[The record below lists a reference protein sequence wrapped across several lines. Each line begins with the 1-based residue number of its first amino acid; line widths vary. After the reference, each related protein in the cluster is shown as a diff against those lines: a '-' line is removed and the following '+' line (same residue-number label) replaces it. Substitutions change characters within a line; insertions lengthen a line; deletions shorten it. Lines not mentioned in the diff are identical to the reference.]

1 MSEGRNSITK
11 AWEYYERGRDY
22 NNRLSPNLYRL
33 VDTNLEFFA
42 GNQWVNMPD
51 TPAMNRLPKPVFNII
66 KRVASL
72 FVASLTSSS
81 ASVSFEPLS
90 GRGGDEA
97 AQFATAE
104 LANLFDKF
112 KMDYRI
118 REALFDGAVSGD
130 YCAHF
135 YWDAEAVPFGGRFSD
150 YRGEIRM
157 ELVDGVN
164 VMFANPNTTDV
175 QAQPYILIIGRESV
189 EKLRREAEE
198 KGAVRADMENA
209 FQAGAGGRT
218 ELSGTGDDEG
228 KALYCYLYTKRRVKE
243 YYRDAETGERRE
255 RERDSVFVGKYTRDA
270 VIFPERDTGLSLYP
284 IAWGNWEKQKNQY
297 HGRALVTGVIP
308 NQIFIN
314 TMFAMVM
321 RHLQLSGFPK
331 TVYNADLIS
340 SWSSEVGQA
349 IGVHGVA
356 PGQGMGQVAAN
367 LAPADMSSQIIAAI
381 DKAMAYTKDC
391 LGATDAQMG
400 NVSPENTSALMV
412 LQSSAEIPLE
422 NTRAG
427 LYEWLE
433 DIGAILLDM
442 MGNYYGLRPLVR
454 ERELHRP
461 RVDAL
466 GEPVIDEETGLIA
479 TESFTKRVTELYDFS
494 LFRELWF
501 SVRVNAGAS
510 TYFSEIAM
518 VQTLDNLRRD
528 GTLSLVEYLERIP
541 DKLIPRKAEL
551 IEAVKE
557 RAELAQA
564 GGSAAL
570 SEAGGLST
578 LPVGIQAKYP
588 TLPRTARNAL
598 LSRAR
603 MKAR

>member
-1 MSEGRNSITK
+1 M
-11 AWEYYERGRDY
+11 
-22 NNRLSPNLYRL
+22 
-33 VDTNLEFFA
+33 
-42 GNQWVNMPD
+42 
-51 TPAMNRLPKPVFNII
+51 
-66 KRVASL
+66 
-72 FVASLTSSS
+72 
-81 ASVSFEPLS
+81 
-90 GRGGDEA
+90 GRG
-97 AQFATAE
+97 
-104 LANLFDKF
+104 
-112 KMDYRI
+112 
-118 REALFDGAVSGD
+118 DG
-130 YCAHF
+130 
-135 YWDAEAVPFGGRFSD
+135 
-150 YRGEIRM
+150 I
-157 ELVDGVN
+157 N
-164 VMFANPNTTDV
+164 VMFGNPNDRRVET
-175 QAQPYILIIGRESV
+175 QPYIIIVGRDTLEHLQWEAKRYKKNKDVLGEGESDTN
-189 EKLRREAEE
+189 AELE
-198 KGAVRADMENA
+198 SEIQPDSENNL
-209 FQAGAGGRT
+209 FPGIGGRT
-218 ELSGTGDDEG
+218 EIISDAGHG
-228 KALYCYLYTKRRVKE
+228 KALYVYLYSKVTKERDRVDPDTGMTVYEDEVDENGDPVQAKDDKGKPMTDEFGMPVFKKRPVKE
-243 YYRDAETGERRE
+243 LVT
-255 RERDSVFVGKYTRDA
+255 SVHVTKATRDA
-270 VIFPERDTGLSLYP
+270 IIYENVDTGLEHYP

-340 SWSSEVGQA
+340 SWSNEVGQA

-466 GEPVIDEETGLIA
+466 GEPVIDEEAGLIA
-479 TESFTKRVTELYDFS
+479 TESFTRRVTELYDFS
-494 LFRELWF
+494 GFRELWF

-557 RAELAQA
+557 RAELAQT
-564 GGSAAL
+564 GGGGDL
-570 SEAGGLST
+570 SEAGRLST
-578 LPVGIQAKYP
+578 LPAGIQAKYP